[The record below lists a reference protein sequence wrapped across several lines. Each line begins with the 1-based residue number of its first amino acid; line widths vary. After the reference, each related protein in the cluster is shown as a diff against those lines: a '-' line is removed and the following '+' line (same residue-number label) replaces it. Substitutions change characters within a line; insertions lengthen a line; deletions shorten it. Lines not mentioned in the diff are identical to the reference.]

1 MKISKKQLRR
11 IVREEYERV
20 LFENHDRISK
30 LVPLITSDKFSNVLS
45 GVNLAQAI
53 GLVKIHEYEQPK
65 QVLAR
70 KTYSTYKIFHKMI
83 LKVDETLTHALQKVK
98 YFPTIKNKPS
108 DMVIFEY
115 DRPEPGYLTIR
126 YVEEGTEHTNI

>member
-45 GVNLAQAI
+45 GVSLAQAI

-83 LKVDETLTHALQKVK
+83 LKVDETLIHALQKVK
-98 YFPTIKNKPS
+98 YFPTIKSKPN

-126 YVEEGTEHTNI
+126 YVEEGTEQH